1 MARKPQKKNAG
12 SQVIFTLDDNQVVLD
27 YINGQSNISEGIR
40 FAIEYFVQQQG
51 SFDIQSRVP
60 MRRDISN
67 PAQYL
72 GAKEAVT
79 PSGHSNVNQL
89 RPHSPEEYE
98 QKDTFEKAYL
108 QSKPMAKA
116 ESLTTIPERNVS
128 RNIEQSSQHE
138 NPVVDEDK
146 KEDVDIE
153 EVVAEEPDE
162 VVIGSR
168 QHSVEKPKIVPH
180 KDIEDEKEREDS
192 VIGNR
197 NKTSEKSKDDLGDAG
212 WLLG

>member
-79 PSGHSNVNQL
+79 PSGHGNVNQFKT
-89 RPHSPEEYE
+89 HSPDEYE
-98 QKDTFEKAYL
+98 QKDALENAYL
-108 QSKPMAKA
+108 ESEPLVKA
-116 ESLTTIPERNVS
+116 ESLTTTPERNVS

-138 NPVVDEDK
+138 YPLVDEDNN
-146 KEDVDIE
+146 EDVDME
-153 EVVAEEPDE
+153 EVVSEEPDE

-168 QHSVEKPKIVPH
+168 QHSVEKPKSVPY
-180 KDIEDEKEREDS
+180 KNIEDEKEHEDS

>member
-79 PSGHSNVNQL
+79 PSGHGNVNQFK
-89 RPHSPEEYE
+89 PHSPDEYE
-98 QKDTFEKAYL
+98 QKDALENAYL
-108 QSKPMAKA
+108 ESGPLVKA
-116 ESLTTIPERNVS
+116 ELLTTTPERNVS

-138 NPVVDEDK
+138 HPLVDEDNN
-146 KEDVDIE
+146 EDVDVE
-153 EVVAEEPDE
+153 EVVSEEPEE

-168 QHSVEKPKIVPH
+168 QHSVEKPKSVSH
-180 KDIEDEKEREDS
+180 KDIEDEKERKDS
-192 VIGNR
+192 VIGDR
-197 NKTSEKSKDDLGDAG
+197 NKTSEKSKGDLGDAG